1 MNRSKLEEDAMRY
14 LPAALLTAMLLLPS
28 TIRAQTTS
36 DFSGT
41 WTMDPARSES
51 AQQGE
56 AIKPSTVVIAQTA
69 TELRVETTRG
79 ERHESVVYSLG
90 KTPRAAA
97 GPAAA
102 GQPAAYWEG
111 DKLVTETQRP
121 VNGMT
126 VTVKE
131 ARTLGPTGREMT
143 VETIVIVQHGY
154 SMPGAKNY
162 GTSKDIFTKTTP

>member
-1 MNRSKLEEDAMRY
+1 MKY
-14 LPAALLTAMLLLPS
+14 LPAALLTATLLLPS
-28 TIRAQTTS
+28 TTHAQTS

-56 AIKPSTVVIAQTA
+56 TIKPSTVVIAQTA
-69 TELRVETTRG
+69 TELRVETMRG
-79 ERHESVVYSLG
+79 ERHESVVYALG
-90 KTPRAAA
+90 KTLRPAA

-162 GTSKDIFTKTTP
+162 GTSKDVFTKTAP

>member
-1 MNRSKLEEDAMRY
+1 MSPSKLEEDAMKY
-14 LPAALLTAMLLLPS
+14 LPAALVTATLLLPS

-41 WTMDPARSES
+41 WAMDPARSES

-56 AIKPSTVVIAQTA
+56 AIKPSTVVIAQTP

-90 KTPRAAA
+90 KAPRPTA

-102 GQPAAYWEG
+102 NQPAAYWEG
-111 DKLVTETQRP
+111 
-121 VNGMT
+121 
-126 VTVKE
+126 
-131 ARTLGPTGREMT
+131 
-143 VETIVIVQHGY
+143 
-154 SMPGAKNY
+154 
-162 GTSKDIFTKTTP
+162 

>member
-1 MNRSKLEEDAMRY
+1 MRY
-14 LPAALLTAMLLLPS
+14 LPVALLTATLFLPS
-28 TIRAQTTS
+28 TTRAQTTM

-41 WTMDPARSES
+41 WTLDPARSES

-56 AIKPSTVVIAQTA
+56 IVKPTTIVIAQTP
-69 TELRVETTRG
+69 TEVRVDTTRG
-79 ERHESVVYSLG
+79 ERHESVVYPLV
-90 KTPRAAA
+90 KAARPVV

-102 GQPAAYWEG
+102 GQPAAYWDG
-111 DKLVTETQRP
+111 DTLVTETQRP

-131 ARTLGPTGREMT
+131 TRVLASTGREMT

-162 GTSKDIFTKTTP
+162 GTSKDVFTKTAP

>member
-1 MNRSKLEEDAMRY
+1 MKH
-14 LPAALLTAMLLLPS
+14 LPAALLTATLFLPS
-28 TIRAQTTS
+28 TTYAQTS

-56 AIKPSTVVIAQTA
+56 TIKPSTVVIAQTA
-69 TELRVETTRG
+69 TELRVETMRG
-79 ERHESVVYSLG
+79 ERHESVVYALG
-90 KTPRAAA
+90 KTPRPAA

-162 GTSKDIFTKTTP
+162 GTSKDVFTKTAP

>member
-1 MNRSKLEEDAMRY
+1 MRD
-14 LPAALLTAMLLLPS
+14 LAAALLTATLFLPS
-28 TIRAQTTS
+28 ATRAQTS
-36 DFSGT
+36 NDFSGT

-56 AIKPSTVVIAQTA
+56 VVKPTTVVISQTP

-79 ERHESVVYSLG
+79 ERHESVLYPLV
-90 KTPRAAA
+90 KAARPAA

-111 DKLVTETQRP
+111 DRLVTETQRP

-162 GTSKDIFTKTTP
+162 GTSKDVFTRTP

>member
-1 MNRSKLEEDAMRY
+1 MRY
-14 LPAALLTAMLLLPS
+14 LPTALLTATLFLPS
-28 TIRAQTTS
+28 TTRAQTTS

-51 AQQGE
+51 AHQGDVF
-56 AIKPSTVVIAQTA
+56 KPSTVVITQTA
-69 TELRVETTRG
+69 TELRVETMRG
-79 ERHESVVYSLG
+79 ERHESVVYPLV
-90 KTPRAAA
+90 RAARPVP

-131 ARTLGPTGREMT
+131 ARALGPTGREMT

-162 GTSKDIFTKTTP
+162 GTSKDVFTKATP

>member
-1 MNRSKLEEDAMRY
+1 MRY
-14 LPAALLTAMLLLPS
+14 LPAALLTATLLLPS
-28 TIRAQTTS
+28 TTRAQPTS
-36 DFSGT
+36 GFSGT
-41 WTMDPARSES
+41 WTLDPARSES

-56 AIKPSTVVIAQTA
+56 TVKPTTVVITQTPM
-69 TELRVETTRG
+69 ELRVETTRG
-79 ERHESVVYSLG
+79 DRHESVVYPLV
-90 KTPRAAA
+90 KAVRPAA

-131 ARTLGPTGREMT
+131 ARTLGPTLREMT

-162 GTSKDIFTKTTP
+162 GTSKDVFTKTTP

>member
-1 MNRSKLEEDAMRY
+1 MRH
-14 LPAALLTAMLLLPS
+14 LAAALLTATLFLPS
-28 TIRAQTTS
+28 TTRAQTPN

-41 WTMDPARSES
+41 WTMDPTRSES

-56 AIKPSTVVIAQTA
+56 VVKPTTVVIAQTL
-69 TELRVETTRG
+69 TDLRVETTRG
-79 ERHESVVYSLG
+79 ERHESVLYPLV
-90 KTPRAAA
+90 KAARPAA

-111 DKLVTETQRP
+111 DRLVTETQRP

-162 GTSKDIFTKTTP
+162 GTSKDVFTRTP